1 MIDSPALVAAPSR
14 PAEINASERPPL
26 TLEPRRMRLL
36 AHPVA
41 WLCGFIIACGWDRAV
56 WLFVSARTR
65 PTIKG
70 WEESGPWSSVW
81 STLYHAVKL
90 CGTVWVPAAIGAIVV
105 LRSFVQPDTAR
116 VRRAVRVGTLI
127 FLCPAAA
134 GLAAEGLKLVFRR
147 RRPEFAD
154 GWYAFRF
161 DDFWS
166 TSGFGLPSSHAAPAV
181 AFAVALAVVW
191 PRHRARFG
199 MLAGLCCVSR
209 VLAGAHYLSDA
220 VLGVVVGLVVGRA
233 VVWLDMRNNRFVPV
247 SAAS

>member
-1 MIDSPALVAAPSR
+1 
-14 PAEINASERPPL
+14 
-26 TLEPRRMRLL
+26 MRLL

-56 WLFVSARTR
+56 WLFVSARTG
-65 PTIKG
+65 PTVKG

-81 STLYHAVKL
+81 SALYHAVKL
-90 CGTVWVPAAIGAIVV
+90 CGTVWVPAAIGAVIV

-116 VRRAVRVGTLI
+116 VRRAIRVGTLI

-147 RRPEFAD
+147 QRPEFAD

-161 DDFWS
+161 EDFWS
-166 TSGFGLPSSHAAPAV
+166 TSGLGLPSSHAAPAV

-191 PRHRARFG
+191 PRHRSWFWI
-199 MLAGLCCVSR
+199 LAGLCCVSR

-220 VLGVVVGLVVGRA
+220 VLGAVVGLAVGRA
-233 VVWLDMRNNRFVPV
+233 VVWLDLRNNRFVPV
-247 SAAS
+247 SAAA